1 MLHADPILTWEGL
14 ADDDDDDD
22 NGLFQLT
29 TLAGSGPTQSF
40 ETTGLLSV
48 IDE

>member
-1 MLHADPILTWEGL
+1 MLHADPILTWEGP
-14 ADDDDDDD
+14 ADDDDD